1 MPGTNTSA
9 HRIRELRKEQ
19 QKTQRQVA
27 LEAGVSL
34 PAYQRAERG
43 GPVWPLTVEK
53 LARAL
58 LVEPEELLEVC
69 EGKPEEP
76 EASRG
81 ERSKTAANIAP
92 HSAPAR
98 ADASAKAG
106 GSTSCSAA
114 SRS

>member
-58 LVEPEELLEVC
+58 LVEPEELLEYTR
-69 EGKPEEP
+69 ED
-76 EASRG
+76 SSSQRSQNTRG
-81 ERSKTAANIAP
+81 RDRGI
-92 HSAPAR
+92 
-98 ADASAKAG
+98 
-106 GSTSCSAA
+106 
-114 SRS
+114 